1 MELDQSLLDNIDKM
15 SLEELEELY
24 AYFSDYEETPVSIQ
38 EFIEGDEFLGP
49 YFTGKF
55 NPYWMTVLKDIYPSP
70 FYSPYW
76 LISLR
81 GSIGRGKTTASCTG
95 IAYDLYKLLCMVSPQ
110 DRLGMIISTKV
121 VFAIFNITLGLAT
134 NVVWDQLIQ
143 MFTASPFFSKRI
155 NTGRNAD
162 TLFPKRI
169 DFFTGSR
176 IAHSLGRAIYSAII
190 SEANFEVLNDQVEKN
205 FTSILRRM
213 QSRFQAKGKGIP
225 GKIWVDSSEGDKLA
239 AINKLINSY
248 KDYPGVLINRGP
260 LWQVWPLRYGDE
272 TFRVYKGN
280 EISPAKIIDM
290 ANPDDIKIIK
300 EDPTSIIYVPEEM
313 RKDFDSDLYAALRDL
328 AGEPSTGNSKFMK
341 LHDKI
346 YQYADIELLF
356 PETMIIDFYDEG
368 DVILDRCLKRGYFD
382 NIASP
387 RAMRCI
393 HVDIAISG
401 DRLGISSSYIR
412 RFHNVQT
419 KDMHTF
425 ETVYEEVPEIV
436 TEWAFGIEVK
446 AGQEIPLYKVRNFI
460 VQLAKAG
467 YPILMVTTDGFQSVD
482 FRQQL
487 TLAGFNTDYI
497 SVDRTIVPYV
507 TWRSMVYRGYNH
519 YPKNE
524 ILIREMKDLELIEK
538 GKKVDH
544 PDKSDYTAGKGT
556 KDIADAVC
564 GSVYAAHTSV
574 EVAKT
579 IAYYNHE
586 EGKNPNQS
594 PVLAHLMDK
603 MKRNAKTNPS
613 QYSS

>member
-1 MELDQSLLDNIDKM
+1 MILDKSLLDNIDQM
-15 SLEELEELY
+15 SLEDLEELY

-38 EFIEGDEFLGP
+38 QFIEDDEFLGQ
-49 YFTGKF
+49 YFNGMF
-55 NPYWMTVLKDIYPSP
+55 NPYWMGVLKEIYPSP

-110 DRLGMIISTKV
+110 DRLGMIRSTKV

-134 NVVWDQLIQ
+134 NVVWDQLTQ
-143 MFTASPFFSKRI
+143 MFEASPFFNKRI

-162 TLFPKRI
+162 TLFPKRL

-176 IAHSLGRAIYSAII
+176 VAHSLGRAIYSAII
-190 SEANFEVLNDQVEKN
+190 SEANFEILNDQVEKN

-225 GKIWVDSSEGDKLA
+225 GKVWVDSSEGDKLA

-248 KDYPGVLINRGP
+248 KGYPGVLVNRGP
-260 LWQVWPLRYGDE
+260 LWQVWPERYGDE

-280 EISPAKIIDM
+280 EISPPKILDM
-290 ANPDDIKIIK
+290 ANSDDVKIIK
-300 EDPTSIIYVPEEM
+300 EDPTSLIYVPEEM

-346 YQYADIELLF
+346 FQYADIELLF
-356 PETMIIDFYDEG
+356 PETMIIDFYDET
-368 DVILDRCLKRGYFD
+368 DAILDRCLKRAYFD
-382 NIASP
+382 NIANP
-387 RAMRCI
+387 HAMRCI

-412 RFHNVQT
+412 RFVPVVT

-436 TEWAFGIEVK
+436 TEWAFGIDVK
-446 AGQEIPLYKVRNFI
+446 VGQEIPLYKVRNFI
-460 VQLAKAG
+460 VQLAKGG
-467 YPILMVTTDGFQSVD
+467 YPILMVSTDGFQSVD

-487 TLAGFNTDYI
+487 TLAGFNTELI
-497 SVDRTIVPYV
+497 SVDRSILQYV
-507 TWRSMVYRGYNH
+507 TWRQMVYRGFNH
-519 YPKNE
+519 YPKNS
-524 ILIREMKDLELIEK
+524 ILIREMKDLEMTDK
-538 GKKVDH
+538 GRKVDH
-544 PDKSDYTAGKGT
+544 PDKSDFAVGKGT

-564 GSVYAAHTSV
+564 GSVYAAHTTV

-579 IAYYNHE
+579 VAYYNHE
-586 EGKNPNQS
+586 EDKNMNQS
-594 PVLAHLMDK
+594 PVLAHLRAK
-603 MKRNAKTNPS
+603 MKLNAKINPP
-613 QYSS
+613 QYSA